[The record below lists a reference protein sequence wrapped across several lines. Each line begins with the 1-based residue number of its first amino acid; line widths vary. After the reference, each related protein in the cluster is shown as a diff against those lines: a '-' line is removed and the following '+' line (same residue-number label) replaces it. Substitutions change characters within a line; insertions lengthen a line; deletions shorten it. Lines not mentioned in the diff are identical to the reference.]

1 MERIE
6 LSMLEKEVMVTL
18 LDGDDDILATLRK
31 QFGASTVRS
40 RELTGAGFYAHFEL
54 KDESLRL
61 VGRPSFHFGD
71 VIANKGDGDDLLG
84 FVLFVKDGFLDYLE
98 GYTFGIEQW
107 PNDLTKYHLTYSNGE
122 NRDMSKLKTKWKD
135 Q

>member
-1 MERIE
+1 MN
-6 LSMLEKEVMVTL
+6 KL
-18 LDGDDDILATLRK
+18 LDGDDETLAKLRK
-31 QFGASTVRS
+31 QFGASAVRS
-40 RELTGAGFYAHFEL
+40 RDLTGAGFYTHFEL
-54 KDESLRL
+54 NDESLRL

-107 PNDLTKYHLTYSNGE
+107 PEDLANYHLTYSNGE
-122 NRDMSKLKTKWKD
+122 NRDIVKLRTKWKD